1 MHALCTYAF
10 DVYVQMHACDRTYGL
25 FVARV
30 SEAPDEHLLHDVL
43 HARINSSLQN
53 EHKELNAT
61 SEHSD
66 LTIIVN
72 TEDIMTS

>member
-10 DVYVQMHACDRTYGL
+10 DVYIQMHACDRTYGL

-43 HARINSSLQN
+43 HARIDCSLQN
-53 EHKELNAT
+53 EDKELNAT
-61 SEHSD
+61 SEYSA
-66 LTIIVN
+66 LTMTVN
-72 TEDIMTS
+72 TGDITT